1 MPSRVVESPIGPLRL
16 VATDDALV
24 AIDFDAQPEPASPS
38 HPVLDGRSASSPS
51 TSVAT
56 RERSP
61 VKLALIGTAFQ
72 QRVWDALLRVPYGT
86 VESYGAVAR
95 AIGSPAAVRAVGAA
109 NGRNP
114 IPIIVPCH
122 RIVGSNGDLTG
133 YGGGM
138 AKKQWLLGH
147 EGAGWVERSTC
158 SRRAERRGSG
168 CGPRSP

>member
-1 MPSRVVESPIGPLRL
+1 MPSRVIASPIGPLRL

-24 AIDFDAQPEPASPS
+24 AIEFDAPPEPKSPS
-38 HPVLDGRSASSPS
+38 HPILDQAE
-51 TSVAT
+51 
-56 RERSP
+56 RELAEYFQGARRTFTVHLDP
-61 VKLALIGTAFQ
+61 VGTAFQ
-72 QRVWDALLRVPYGT
+72 HRVWEALLRVPYGR
-86 VESYGAVAR
+86 VESYAGVAR

-147 EGAGWVERSTC
+147 EGG
-158 SRRAERRGSG
+158 
-168 CGPRSP
+168 GPGRTLDLFTPR

>member
-1 MPSRVVESPIGPLRL
+1 MPSRVVDSPIGPLRL
-16 VATDDALV
+16 VATEQALAAIEFDAL
-24 AIDFDAQPEPASPS
+24 PERGGAP
-38 HPVLDGRSASSPS
+38 HPILDQAE
-51 TSVAT
+51 
-56 RERSP
+56 RELLEYFHGARRTFA
-61 VKLALIGTAFQ
+61 VKLAPVGTAFQ
-72 QRVWDALLRVPYGT
+72 HRVWEALLRVPYGT
-86 VESYGAVAR
+86 VESYAAVAR

-147 EGAGWVERSTC
+147 EGGGQGRTLDLFT
-158 SRRAERRGSG
+158 
-168 CGPRSP
+168 PR

>member
-1 MPSRVVESPIGPLRL
+1 MPSRVVESPIGLLRL
-16 VATDDALV
+16 VANDDALQ
-24 AIDFDAQPEPASPS
+24 AIEFDAKPEPTPPS
-38 HPVLDGRSASSPS
+38 HPIRDRAE
-51 TSVAT
+51 
-56 RERSP
+56 RELAEYFRGERRAFT
-61 VKLALIGTAFQ
+61 VKLAPVGTAFQ

-95 AIGSPAAVRAVGAA
+95 SIGSPAAVRAVGAA

-147 EGAGWVERSTC
+147 EGGGLGRTLDLFT
-158 SRRAERRGSG
+158 
-168 CGPRSP
+168 PR

>member
-16 VATDDALV
+16 VANDDALV
-24 AIDFDAQPEPASPS
+24 AIEFDATPEPTSPP
-38 HPVLDGRSASSPS
+38 HPILDWAERELAEYFGG
-51 TSVAT
+51 T
-56 RERSP
+56 RRTFT
-61 VKLALIGTAFQ
+61 VKLAPVGTTFQ
-72 QRVWDALLRVPYGT
+72 QRVWDALLRVPYGKL
-86 VESYGAVAR
+86 ESYGAVAR

-147 EGAGWVERSTC
+147 EGTGLGRPLDLFAP
-158 SRRAERRGSG
+158 RGPVPSG
-168 CGPRSP
+168 RGPTSP

>member
-1 MPSRVVESPIGPLRL
+1 MPSRVVDSPIGPLRL
-16 VATDDALV
+16 VATDEALV
-24 AIDFDAQPEPASPS
+24 AIDFDALPEPTSPP
-38 HPVLDGRSASSPS
+38 HPILDQAE
-51 TSVAT
+51 
-56 RERSP
+56 RELAEYFRGARRTFT
-61 VKLALIGTAFQ
+61 VKLAPVGTAFQ
-72 QRVWDALLRVPYGT
+72 QRVWDELLRVPYGT

-147 EGAGWVERSTC
+147 EGGA
-158 SRRAERRGSG
+158 RGRTLDLFT
-168 CGPRSP
+168 PR

>member
-24 AIDFDAQPEPASPS
+24 AIEFDASPEPTSPP
-38 HPVLDGRSASSPS
+38 HPILDQAE
-51 TSVAT
+51 
-56 RERSP
+56 RE
-61 VKLALIGTAFQ
+61 LAEYFRGARRTFAVPLAPAGTTFQ
-72 QRVWDALLRVPYGT
+72 QRVWEALLRVPYGR
-86 VESYGAVAR
+86 VESYAAVAR
-95 AIGSPAAVRAVGAA
+95 AIGAPAAVRAVGAA

-122 RIVGSNGDLTG
+122 RIVGSTGHLTG

-147 EGAGWVERSTC
+147 EGGGTLDLFT
-158 SRRAERRGSG
+158 
-168 CGPRSP
+168 PR

>member
-24 AIDFDAQPEPASPS
+24 AIEFDARPEPPSPS
-38 HPVLDGRSASSPS
+38 HPILDWAE
-51 TSVAT
+51 
-56 RERSP
+56 RE
-61 VKLALIGTAFQ
+61 LAEYFAGARRTFTVNLAPTGTAFQ
-72 QRVWDALLRVPYGT
+72 RRVWEALLRVPYGT
-86 VESYGAVAR
+86 VDSYAAVAR
-95 AIGSPAAVRAVGAA
+95 AIESPAAVRAVGAA

-138 AKKQWLLGH
+138 AKKQWLLAH
-147 EGAGWVERSTC
+147 ESVAVGRTLDLFA
-158 SRRAERRGSG
+158 
-168 CGPRSP
+168 PR

>member
-1 MPSRVVESPIGPLRL
+1 MHSRVVETPIGPLRL
-16 VATDDALV
+16 VATEQALV
-24 AIDFDAQPEPASPS
+24 AIEFDASPEPTSPP
-38 HPVLDGRSASSPS
+38 HPILDQAE
-51 TSVAT
+51 
-56 RERSP
+56 RELAEYFRGARRTFT
-61 VKLALIGTAFQ
+61 VKLAPVGTAFQ
-72 QRVWDALLRVPYGT
+72 QRVWEALLRVPYGT
-86 VESYGAVAR
+86 VESYAAVAR

-147 EGAGWVERSTC
+147 EGGGLGRTLDLFT
-158 SRRAERRGSG
+158 
-168 CGPRSP
+168 PR